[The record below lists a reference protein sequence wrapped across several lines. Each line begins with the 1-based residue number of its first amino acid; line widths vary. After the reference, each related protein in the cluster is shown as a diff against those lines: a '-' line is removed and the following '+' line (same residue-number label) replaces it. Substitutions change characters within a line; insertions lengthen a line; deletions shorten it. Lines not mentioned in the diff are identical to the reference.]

1 MLKLACKLMANTIL
15 RKKSLIIIHA
25 NFESI
30 FVPEDK
36 RKSNP
41 KEFYTNKYQKH
52 IACSSGYKL
61 VYVDDKFSKPFKTC
75 LGEDAA

>member
-1 MLKLACKLMANTIL
+1 MQILKVFLCQKI
-15 RKKSLIIIHA
+15 R
-25 NFESI
+25 ESQI
-30 FVPEDK
+30 Q
-36 RKSNP
+36 
-41 KEFYTNKYQKH
+41 EFYTNKYQKH